1 MRVTARTRIAI
12 PSACVKAVGAALLCI
27 CFGGSALAGDDDDA
41 DGSSKWAPPNIYLD
55 MRTAYASVPAGA
67 LPTGF
72 ANPALVTALQS
83 LALSS
88 LTRAP

>member
-1 MRVTARTRIAI
+1 
-12 PSACVKAVGAALLCI
+12 VKAVGAALLCI

-41 DGSSKWAPPNIYLD
+41 DGSSKGPPNIYLD

-72 ANPALVTALQS
+72 GNPALVTALQS